1 VAVSLHGIGA
11 EVRHH
16 VGAVDGS
23 NVGFWW
29 IFPVIGLL
37 LCLFFVFAMIRMM
50 SGGRFM
56 CMGPHPHN
64 GEEVARLR
72 KEVED
77 LREGL
82 KKQAVTR

>member
-1 VAVSLHGIGA
+1 MW
-11 EVRHH
+11 
-16 VGAVDGS
+16 
-23 NVGFWW
+23 GFWW
-29 IFPVIGLL
+29 VFPLIGLVF
-37 LCLFFVFAMIRMM
+37 CAFFVFAMIRMM

-56 CMGPHPHN
+56 CMGPHPDS

-77 LREGL
+77 LREQL